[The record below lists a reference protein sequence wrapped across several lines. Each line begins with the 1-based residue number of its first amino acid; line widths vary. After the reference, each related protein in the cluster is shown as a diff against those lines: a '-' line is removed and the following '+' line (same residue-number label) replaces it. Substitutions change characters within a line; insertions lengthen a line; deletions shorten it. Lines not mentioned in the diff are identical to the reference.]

1 MKTIVA
7 CLFGT
12 ALSLNAQSTVDGFLS
27 QALKQS
33 AALLQAIP
41 EADQKVVIAETS
53 ALLQKH
59 VTFRPDGTSTA
70 FSTISDPR
78 QSLEWKNLVIKTIA
92 ADALTDADKLNGF
105 EKRYRAIL
113 SSEATRK
120 WDPKSKAW
128 TQWSPGGHTLFPTG
142 ITVEWKNGIVSTSGG
157 SYLPKFSPGPGPS
170 IQDAKAPKS
179 STTLP
184 PGVTPAK

>member
-7 CLFGT
+7 CLLGT
-12 ALSLNAQSTVDGFLS
+12 ILSLNAQSNLDEILKHG
-27 QALKQS
+27 LKQS
-33 AALLQAIP
+33 VALLQPIP
-41 EADQKVVIAETS
+41 EADQKVVIAQTA

-70 FSTISDPR
+70 YSTVNTTR
-78 QSLEWKNLVIKTIA
+78 QSLEWKNLVIKMIA

-120 WDPKSKAW
+120 WDPKINNWS
-128 TQWSPGGHTLFPTG
+128 QWSPTGHLLFPTG
-142 ITVEWKNGIVSTSGG
+142 ITVEWKNGVVTANGG
-157 SYLPKFSPGPGPS
+157 TYLPKFSPGPGPS
-170 IQDAKAPKS
+170 IQDVKAPKP
-179 STTLP
+179 STALP